1 MVHRGR
7 GAMAQTLHLA
17 IDWQNHYL
25 AAAGSESDTLAAR
38 CAAAVRQFS
47 AQGIST
53 VWVTTGTVPLWQR
66 LTPQQESLL
75 PRRYDVPA
83 ALAPVMRGYHAVK
96 TSDSAF
102 GNPAL
107 LPYLRQRGCTN
118 LLISG
123 FMLRHCVAAT
133 VQDALGHGFIC
144 TLLPELIRDHADA
157 ADTALRTRRLREHY
171 GFQSQIRF
179 AHPPLPQWP
188 YSGLLRKTPA
198 AQPLAYQRFRALHDS
213 IVY

>member
-1 MVHRGR
+1 
-7 GAMAQTLHLA
+7 MAQTLHLA
-17 IDWQNHYL
+17 IDWQNRYL
-25 AAAGSESDTLAAR
+25 AAAGGDSGLLPDR
-38 CAAAVRQFS
+38 CAAAVRALS

-53 VWVTTGTVPLWQR
+53 VWVTTGAAPLWQR
-66 LTPQQESLL
+66 LTRQHAPSLPHHDL
-75 PRRYDVPA
+75 PA

-107 LPYLRQRGCTN
+107 LPYLRQRCATN

-123 FMLRHCVAAT
+123 FMQRHCVAAT
-133 VQDALGHGFIC
+133 VRDALDHGFIC

-157 ADTALRTRRLREHY
+157 ADTALRTRRLREQY

-179 AHPPLPQWP
+179 AHTPLPQWP
-188 YSGLLRKTPA
+188 HSGLFRKPPTA
-198 AQPLAYQRFRALHDS
+198 LPLACQRFRALHDS

>member
-1 MVHRGR
+1 
-7 GAMAQTLHLA
+7 MAQTLHLA
-17 IDWQNHYL
+17 IDWQNRFL
-25 AAAGSESDTLAAR
+25 TAAGIADDTLANR
-38 CAAAVRQFS
+38 CAAAVRAFS

-53 VWVTTGTVPLWQR
+53 VWVTSGKTPLWQR
-66 LTPQQESLL
+66 LTRRHAALL
-75 PRRYDVPA
+75 EHYDVPP

-107 LPYLRQRGCTN
+107 LPYLRQRGITN

-133 VQDALGHGFIC
+133 VQDALGHGFLC
-144 TLLPELIRDHADA
+144 TLLPELIRDHADM
-157 ADTALRTRRLREHY
+157 ADTALRTRRLRDHY

-179 AHPPLPQWP
+179 APPPPLQNGSAQWP
-188 YSGLLRKTPA
+188 YSGLMRKTPTA
-198 AQPLAYQRFRALHDS
+198 RPLSYQHFRALHDS

>member
-1 MVHRGR
+1 
-7 GAMAQTLHLA
+7 MAQILHLA

-25 AAAGSESDTLAAR
+25 AAAGSESDALAAR

-53 VWVTTGTVPLWQR
+53 VWITTGKVPLWQR
-66 LTPQQESLL
+66 LTRRHATLL
-75 PRRYDVPA
+75 PGYDVPA
-83 ALAPVMRGYHAVK
+83 PLAPVMRGYHAVK
-96 TSDSAF
+96 TGDSAF

-107 LPYLRQRGCTN
+107 LPYLRQRGTTN

-157 ADTALRTRRLREHY
+157 ADTALRTRRLREQY

>member
-1 MVHRGR
+1 MTR
-7 GAMAQTLHLA
+7 
-17 IDWQNHYL
+17 
-25 AAAGSESDTLAAR
+25 
-38 CAAAVRQFS
+38 
-47 AQGIST
+47 
-53 VWVTTGTVPLWQR
+53 
-66 LTPQQESLL
+66 QQELFLS
-75 PRRYDVPA
+75 RRYDVPA
-83 ALAPVMRGYHAVK
+83 VLAPVMRGYHAVK

-133 VQDALGHGFIC
+133 VRDALGHDFIC
-144 TLLPELIRDHADA
+144 TLLPELIRDHADM
-157 ADTALRTRRLREHY
+157 ADTALRMRRLREHY

-179 AHPPLPQWP
+179 ATPQLPQWP
-188 YSGLLRKTPA
+188 YSGLLRKTAA
-198 AQPLAYQRFRALHDS
+198 AQPLACQRFRALHDS